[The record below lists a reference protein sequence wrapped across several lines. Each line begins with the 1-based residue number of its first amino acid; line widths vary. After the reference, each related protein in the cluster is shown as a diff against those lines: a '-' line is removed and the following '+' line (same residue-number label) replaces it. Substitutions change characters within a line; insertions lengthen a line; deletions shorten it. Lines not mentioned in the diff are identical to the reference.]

1 MSCPCNKNK
10 KALIVH
16 KKGVYV
22 SPPKAKCGDCKNKQ
36 KNTTKTYS
44 TKNIRSRKFK

>member
-1 MSCPCNKNK
+1 MSCPCDKDK
-10 KALIVH
+10 KKPMVVH

-22 SPPKAKCGDCKNKQ
+22 SPPKVKCGDCKKS
-36 KNTTKTYS
+36 KTNVYS